1 MKDDDVAGLMRL
13 CMDPEHDT
21 HTLDT
26 PMGPDPQRTALHLAV
41 SRGNSEAAVVLL
53 ASGADFNATDDAGA
67 SVFAR
72 VAYMAD
78 RRMMDV
84 FRVYRPTVDHEPS
97 PLHAAGQHAGTGA
110 VNNIAEACQAGDAA
124 VVALMIL
131 LGGKVDHPLANG
143 DSAMHV
149 AVSSH
154 RADLVRELIRGGAD
168 LTVLDG
174 GNRSALHRAATQEE
188 SGEAREVLQILL
200 QKHSNVTVLDHVWR
214 EADRGGHHTLA
225 EIVHSARLA
234 RDTRCNDAKA
244 FHQEYGGE
252 SVSQKIVHCMDG

>member
-1 MKDDDVAGLMRL
+1 MRAEARALATARTRMPASTLSDFAAGVWQAVKDDDVAGLMRL

-174 GNRSALHRAATQEE
+174 ETGLHFTGPRPKRSRARPGRSCRSFCRSTAT
-188 SGEAREVLQILL
+188 
-200 QKHSNVTVLDHVWR
+200 
-214 EADRGGHHTLA
+214 
-225 EIVHSARLA
+225 
-234 RDTRCNDAKA
+234 
-244 FHQEYGGE
+244 
-252 SVSQKIVHCMDG
+252 